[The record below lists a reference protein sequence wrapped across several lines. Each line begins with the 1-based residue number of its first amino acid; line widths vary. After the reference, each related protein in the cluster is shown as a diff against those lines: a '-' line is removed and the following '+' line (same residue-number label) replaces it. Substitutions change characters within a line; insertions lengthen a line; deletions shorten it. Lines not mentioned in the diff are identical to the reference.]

1 MKKVLQMI
9 KYNEHSWIIC
19 GDLKVLSM
27 ILGMQG
33 GYTKFPCFL
42 CLWDSRSKNE
52 HWVRKEWPERNE
64 FPVGQKNLINEPLVD
79 SQKILIPPLHIKLG
93 LMKQFV
99 KALDKGGRCFRYL
112 CSKFHGISDEKL
124 KAGVFDGPQIRQL
137 MRDSEFVK
145 EMTRDESRAWNAFTV
160 VVSNFLGSTKADNYK
175 DLVNALLST
184 FKKLGC
190 NMSVKVHFLHSHID
204 YFPQNL
210 GAVSEEQGERFH
222 QDIKTM
228 EKRYQGRWDCS
239 MMADYCWSLQRDCT
253 NTIYSRKAKKRKFT
267 P

>member
-1 MKKVLQMI
+1 
-9 KYNEHSWIIC
+9 
-19 GDLKVLSM
+19 
-27 ILGMQG
+27 
-33 GYTKFPCFL
+33 
-42 CLWDSRSKNE
+42 
-52 HWVRKEWPERNE
+52 
-64 FPVGQKNLINEPLVD
+64 
-79 SQKILIPPLHIKLG
+79 
-93 LMKQFV
+93 
-99 KALDKGGRCFRYL
+99 
-112 CSKFHGISDEKL
+112 
-124 KAGVFDGPQIRQL
+124 

-239 MMADYCWSLQRDCT
+239 MMQTIVGLCKGIVLTQFTLVKLRKENSLL
-253 NTIYSRKAKKRKFT
+253 N
-267 P
+267 